1 MQPHKLFTLFCL
13 VLLSSSVFAQ
23 NAKKHFKAGED
34 FIFMENYVDAIDQ
47 FTKAIELD
55 PDFDK
60 AYIARA
66 DAYEKVGKLKEAAL
80 DYDRASTFLD
90 KTEIFYA
97 AGRLYYE
104 LGEYETAIERIDV
117 ALELK
122 RTNMEAYHM
131 LSKTYLAQGKYN
143 EALEECNAALGLKEN
158 SENFYL
164 RGTINDKLGNLEFA
178 EEDYEKSIRRDDENI
193 DALIAVADV
202 RIRLGKLEEAMFRVN
217 QALKLD
223 QNCRQ
228 AYYVRSKIYV
238 KQLDYPSAIND
249 ISKNLLM
256 DQNDEEMYFVRGCYY
271 QEFTQHPNAIN
282 DFTKVIMLNPGNP
295 QAYFKRAFSYEQIG
309 DFKSAIKD
317 YEALLPMSEHDEQ
330 AKLLIQEA
338 GLRLFELYRETNK
351 PVIVILD
358 PAPRNEETL
367 QFPTGSN
374 IASIKGQIED
384 ESGLKTIFIDQLQIL
399 FQKSEDSEAYEFLAA
414 IEIGNKESITIS
426 ATDVYDNTVNIQY
439 GIMLTEVD
447 APGVV
452 IIAPYA
458 SDDGQIYLD
467 SNDPTVYVEGRIEDE
482 SLIESIRINDMIASY
497 IPDEL
502 NPSFSANINIMNK
515 NKINVVVSDVF
526 GNETAA
532 EFTLNREAALIS
544 ENNPMGK
551 TWAIFIENSD
561 YETFA
566 SLEGPTKDITLMK
579 SSLAKYQVHNF
590 IHKKDMSKSDI
601 ERFFSIEL
609 RDLVR
614 SNRVNSLLIWYAGH
628 GKFVNE
634 TGYWIPTD
642 AKRDDEFTYFN
653 INALKASLQS
663 YSSSVTHT
671 LVITDACESGPSF
684 YQAMRSENKIKSC
697 DDWQA
702 TRFKSSQVFS
712 SAGYELAVDNSQF
725 TRTFANSL
733 ANNPDAC
740 IPIESIVNKVTS
752 AVVGNNQQKPQFG
765 KIAGLEDEDGTFF
778 FISKEY

>member
-1 MQPHKLFTLFCL
+1 MKPHRLFTLFCF
-13 VLLSSSVFAQ
+13 VLLSSALLAQ
-23 NAKKHFKAGED
+23 SAKKHFKAGED
-34 FIFMENYVDAIDQ
+34 FVFVENYTDGIDQ

-60 AYIARA
+60 AYIARG
-66 DAYEKVGKLKEAAL
+66 DAFEQIGQLKEAAE
-80 DYDRASTFLD
+80 DYDRASTFVY
-90 KTEIFYA
+90 KTEIFYN

-104 LGEYETAIERIDV
+104 LGEYETAIERIGV

-122 RTNMEAYHM
+122 RTNMKAYQV
-131 LSKTYLAQGKYN
+131 LAKTYLAQEKFN

-158 SENFYL
+158 SENFFL
-164 RGTINDKLGNLEFA
+164 RGTINVKLGNMEFA
-178 EEDYEKSIRRDDENI
+178 EQDYEKSIRRDDENI
-193 DALIAVADV
+193 DALIAVAEV
-202 RIRLGKLEEAMFRVN
+202 RIELNKLEEALFRIN

-223 QNCRQ
+223 QNSRQ

-256 DQNDEEMYFVRGCYY
+256 NQDDEEMYYIRGCYY
-271 QEFTQHPNAIN
+271 QEFTQQPNAIN
-282 DFTKVIMLNPGNP
+282 DFTKVIMLNAEN
-295 QAYFKRAFSYEQIG
+295 ADALFKRAYSYEQIG

-317 YEALLPMSEHDEQ
+317 YEALLPLSEHNEQ
-330 AKLLIQEA
+330 AKLLIEEA
-338 GLRLFELYRETNK
+338 GGRLFELYRETNIQ
-351 PVIVILD
+351 VIVIID
-358 PAPRNEETL
+358 PEQRNEATL
-367 QFPTGSN
+367 NFPTGS
-374 IASIKGQIED
+374 SIVSLKGQIED
-384 ESGLKTIFIDQLQIL
+384 ESELKTIFIDQLQIP
-399 FQKSEDSEAYEFLAA
+399 FQKNEDNEAFEFLAA
-414 IEIGNKESITIS
+414 IEIGTKESITIS
-426 ATDVYDNTVNIQY
+426 ATDVYDNTVNIQFAV
-439 GIMLTEVD
+439 MLTEVD

-482 SLIESIRINDMIASY
+482 SMIESIKINDMIASY

-515 NKINVVVSDVF
+515 NKINVLVTDVF
-526 GNETAA
+526 GNETNA

-579 SSLAKYQVHNF
+579 SALAKYQVHNF
-590 IHKKDMSKSDI
+590 IHKKDMSKSDV

-628 GKFVNE
+628 GKFVQE

-684 YQAMRSENKIKSC
+684 YQAMRSDNTIKSC

-712 SAGYELAVDNSQF
+712 SA
-725 TRTFANSL
+725 
-733 ANNPDAC
+733 
-740 IPIESIVNKVTS
+740 
-752 AVVGNNQQKPQFG
+752 
-765 KIAGLEDEDGTFF
+765 
-778 FISKEY
+778 